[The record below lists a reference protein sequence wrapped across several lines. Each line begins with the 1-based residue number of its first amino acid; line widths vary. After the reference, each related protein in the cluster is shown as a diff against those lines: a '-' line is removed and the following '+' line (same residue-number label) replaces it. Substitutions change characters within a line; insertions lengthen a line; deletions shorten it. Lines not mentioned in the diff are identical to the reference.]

1 MATPGNQTLL
11 KSDSLYVKRILVE
24 SLHNPPLPP
33 TMSNPAADTPI
44 SEKLSKNDVHVGHLV
59 AIEDVD
65 VAAALDSNTPL
76 DPEVA
81 AKLR

>member
-1 MATPGNQTLL
+1 
-11 KSDSLYVKRILVE
+11 
-24 SLHNPPLPP
+24 
-33 TMSNPAADTPI
+33 MSHPAADTPM
-44 SEKLSKNDVHVGHLV
+44 SEKMSKNDVHVGHLV